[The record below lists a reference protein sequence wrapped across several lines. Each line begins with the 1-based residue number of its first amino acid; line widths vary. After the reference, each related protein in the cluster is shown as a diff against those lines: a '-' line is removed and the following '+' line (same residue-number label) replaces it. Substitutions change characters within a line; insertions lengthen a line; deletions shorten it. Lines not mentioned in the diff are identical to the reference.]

1 LDFEL
6 FTSNNARGNCQEKFA
21 HTGNLILFLKQDKH
35 YQMEKLTDKQNKVAR
50 LIQKD
55 MAVVKYPF
63 DETGES
69 CGLSGKEVLNI
80 TKELLDENIIRR
92 FGALLRHQ
100 KAGYT
105 KNALVVWSIPPGQ
118 VEQSGKILSSY
129 GFVSHCYERNPAFNE
144 KYNLFTMLHFRD
156 ENILPLIRDMVV
168 ATGID
173 DYLILESIKEYKK
186 KSPEYFS

>member
-1 LDFEL
+1 
-6 FTSNNARGNCQEKFA
+6 
-21 HTGNLILFLKQDKH
+21 
-35 YQMEKLTDKQNKVAR
+35 MEKLTEKQNKVAR

-55 MAVVKYPF
+55 MAVIKYPF

-80 TKELLDENIIRR
+80 TKELLNENIIRR

-105 KNALVVWSIPPGQ
+105 KNALVVWSVPANQI
-118 VEQSGKILSSY
+118 EQTGNVLSSY
-129 GFVSHCYERNPAFNE
+129 SFVSHCYERNPAFKEN
-144 KYNLFTMLHFRD
+144 YNLFTMIHFKD
-156 ENILPLIRDMVV
+156 ENILPLIRDMV
-168 ATGID
+168 AAIGID
-173 DYLILESIKEYKK
+173 DYLILESIHEYKK

>member
-1 LDFEL
+1 M
-6 FTSNNARGNCQEKFA
+6 K
-21 HTGNLILFLKQDKH
+21 
-35 YQMEKLTDKQNKVAR
+35 KLTKKQNKVAR

-80 TKELLDENIIRR
+80 TKEFLNKKIIRR
-92 FGALLRHQ
+92 FGAILRHQ
-100 KAGYT
+100 KAGYI
-105 KNALVVWSIPPGQ
+105 KNVLVVWSVPPRDI
-118 VEQSGKILSSY
+118 EQTGNILSSY
-129 GFVSHCYERNPAFNE
+129 SFVSHCYERNPAFKE
-144 KYNLFTMLHFRD
+144 KYNLFTMIHFKD
-156 ENILPLIRDMVV
+156 ENILPLIRDMV
-168 ATGID
+168 AAIGID

>member
-1 LDFEL
+1 
-6 FTSNNARGNCQEKFA
+6 
-21 HTGNLILFLKQDKH
+21 
-35 YQMEKLTDKQNKVAR
+35 
-50 LIQKD
+50 
-55 MAVVKYPF
+55 
-63 DETGES
+63 
-69 CGLSGKEVLNI
+69 
-80 TKELLDENIIRR
+80 
-92 FGALLRHQ
+92 
-100 KAGYT
+100 
-105 KNALVVWSIPPGQ
+105 VWSIPPGQ
-118 VEQSGKILSSY
+118 VEQSGKILSSS